1 MPCARLA
8 NEYNTTCSIPSAQEK
23 LPPPA
28 VNKTLIREQI
38 LMWQGSVVG
47 QTHPPE
53 RHPER
58 YKYKYQSK
66 SQRQIMTNDNEYEN
80 FVIDNFT
87 NVICTLLF
95 LVSLGIPS
103 GIEGADEA
111 SSK

>member
-23 LPPPA
+23 RPPPA

-38 LMWQGSVVG
+38 LMWQGSVEG

-58 YKYKYQSK
+58 YKYKYALSK
-66 SQRQIMTNDNEYEN
+66 SQRQIMTNDNEY
-80 FVIDNFT
+80 FVVDN
-87 NVICTLLF
+87 
-95 LVSLGIPS
+95 
-103 GIEGADEA
+103 
-111 SSK
+111 